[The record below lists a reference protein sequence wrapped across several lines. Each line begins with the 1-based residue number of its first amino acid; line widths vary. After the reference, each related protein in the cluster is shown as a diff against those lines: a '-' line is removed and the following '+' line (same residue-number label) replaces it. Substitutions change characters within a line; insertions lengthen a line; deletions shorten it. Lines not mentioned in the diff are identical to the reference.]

1 MVRVIGYVVQFALE
15 CTVLTA
21 IATAQSASGNHKERL
36 GGLLKY
42 YEREAA

>member
-1 MVRVIGYVVQFALE
+1 MGYVVQFVLL

-21 IATAQSASGNHKERL
+21 IATAQLARGNHEERL